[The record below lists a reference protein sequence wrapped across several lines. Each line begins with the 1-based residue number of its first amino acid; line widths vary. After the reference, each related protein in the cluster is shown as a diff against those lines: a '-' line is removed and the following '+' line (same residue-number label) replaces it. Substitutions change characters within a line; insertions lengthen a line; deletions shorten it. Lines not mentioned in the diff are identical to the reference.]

1 MLKTKEKKKEEKLS
15 ISIKDHDTT
24 LGHYQLIIE
33 KGKTFKYFLN
43 INYKTSSCGSLEIRD
58 VVYYYGS
65 ISNLSSS
72 EKRQIFDFIINNY
85 AEDRNHI
92 YFIDR
97 DNGFIQQIFAD
108 LGFSSAWSYKNYN
121 SENIVYVWCYNRWSD
136 EEVNERIKE
145 EQEQEEDD
153 SW

>member
-1 MLKTKEKKKEEKLS
+1 MLKEKEKTKEEKLS

-43 INYKTSSCGSLEIRD
+43 INYNTSSCGSLEIRD
-58 VVYYYGS
+58 VAHYYGS

-72 EKRQIFDFIINNY
+72 EKREIFDFIINNY
-85 AEDRNHI
+85 AENRNHI

-97 DNGFIQQIFAD
+97 DNGFIQQMFAD
-108 LGFSSAWSYKNYN
+108 LGFSNTWSYKNYN
-121 SENIVYVWCYNRWSD
+121 SENIVYVWCYNQWSN
-136 EEVNERIKE
+136 EEVNQKLNDDRND
-145 EQEQEEDD
+145 EDD